1 MKLFITFLLLLTSL
15 TIESFSKDNVLF
27 LEDENKSYI
36 LGPFLEILKDPSR
49 AMTIEEVSSSENEH
63 KFKKSKSLFPNM
75 GINEEKVNYWVKFK
89 VRKKFTPKVDWLFY
103 SHYVNRL
110 EEIQVFKK
118 GKKGRWTTELIGSL
132 VPFKNKKIKNRY
144 FSFSLNQEEE
154 STYYMK
160 IYGTIVRMPFFLSTE
175 KEILKR
181 ESTENIWIGLYL
193 GVIVALIF
201 YNLFLGINTKLKSFY
216 YYIIFALVA
225 GFNWLSLNGF
235 LAQTFFKDNVWILT
249 HGFFLCWFVSLIAA
263 NLFTIS
269 YLDVKQ
275 NFPFIYKVLIFSFW
289 TNFLF
294 PIFWLLQDAD
304 ILILKLFALKRFFWA
319 FNLLA
324 SLYIFKKGYI
334 RGLFYFLSFLFVT
347 IGVVYFNLMALG
359 KIPFFE
365 WGDQV
370 LSLGI
375 ILNLI
380 FLSIGLSFHYSSL
393 KEETI
398 RMEEKIKKILL
409 QSLEKEKEY
418 SRGLK
423 ISSLQHEEDHNQLTK
438 LVKKIENSNLTL
450 ENKVK
455 ERTMA
460 LDISLGQLKKA
471 LSDKSTFF
479 AKMSHE
485 LRTPL
490 NAILGFSQL
499 LLKEREGDDKKGR
512 INDEKKK
519 EYLDCIFSSGKS
531 LLGLIDEVHDLSKL
545 DLEKLDIQKI
555 SFSLKNLLNNV
566 CTFYLNETQKK
577 GLLFYYQV
585 HQELPQLIIF
595 DELRVKQILY
605 NILGNSLKFT
615 EDGFLKLDISIKD
628 YEEPK
633 GFVDIIFTIK
643 DSGIGIKK
651 ENLNLIF
658 KNFEQIN
665 DPNSMKNRGSGLGLY
680 ITKRIIEEMGGTVDV
695 KSEYGEGTTFIV
707 TLKNIEIDQSFDAK
721 NNSLQELQYEFF
733 GGRLLLV
740 DDLENNLKLLEAY
753 LSPYNF
759 EIETAKDGLE
769 LISKAIRFKPD
780 LIITDVKMPTMDGE
794 EAKKKLEKISNLK
807 DIPIIALSAVLNPG
821 EISGKFNSFL
831 KKPVEKKA
839 LLAEISKYLK
849 SKTII
854 TEVSSVEV
862 QENNSGDLQGPKGS
876 INLFTIN
883 LTKEGDK
890 SLHLIEGMIA
900 EFEKVLQSMDII
912 SIENFFK
919 IIRKYK
925 EEDIFKDFDIWLNF
939 MDNLFQNFQ
948 TTKLQQELE
957 RTSEHL
963 KELLEKNMTIIK

>member
-1 MKLFITFLLLLTSL
+1 MKFFFTFLFLLTLL
-15 TIESFSKDNVLF
+15 TRESFSKENVLF

-36 LGPFLEILKDPSR
+36 LGPFLKILKDPSR
-49 AMTIEEVSSSENEH
+49 AMTIKDVSSPENKH
-63 KFKKSKSLFPNM
+63 KFKKSKALFPNM
-75 GINEEKVNYWVKFK
+75 GVNEEKVNYWVKFK
-89 VRKKFTPKVDWLFY
+89 VRKKLTSKVDWLFY

-110 EEIQVFKK
+110 KEIQVFKK
-118 GKKGRWTTELIGSL
+118 EKNGNWTSEFIGSL

-144 FSFSLNQEEE
+144 FSFYLNQGEE
-154 STYYMK
+154 STYYIK
-160 IYGTIVRMPFFLSTE
+160 IYGTIVRMPFFISTE

-193 GVIVALIF
+193 GIIVALIF

-216 YYIIFALVA
+216 YYIIFAFVS

-235 LAQTFFKDNVWILT
+235 LAQTFFKDNVWVLT
-249 HGFFLCWFVSLIAA
+249 DGFFLCWFVSLITA

-269 YLDVKQ
+269 YLDVKR

-294 PIFWLLQDAD
+294 PILWMLQDAD
-304 ILILKLFALKRFFWA
+304 LLILKLFAIKRFFWA

-334 RGLFYFLSFLFVT
+334 RGLFYFLSFLCVI
-347 IGVVYFNLMALG
+347 IGVIYFNLMALG
-359 KIPFFE
+359 QIPYFE

-375 ILNLI
+375 IFNLI

-409 QSLEKEKEY
+409 QSLEKEKQY

-423 ISSLQHEEDHNQLTK
+423 ISSLQHEEDHKQLTT

-499 LLKEREGDDKKGR
+499 LLKEREGDDKKGH
-512 INDEKKK
+512 INVEKKK

-545 DLEKLDIQKI
+545 DLEKLDIQKV

-577 GLLFYYQV
+577 GLLFFYQV
-585 HQELPQLIIF
+585 DQELPQLIIF

-615 EDGFLKLDISIKD
+615 EKGFLKLDVFIKD
-628 YEEPK
+628 SEEKK
-633 GFVDIIFTIK
+633 GFLDFVFTIK

-680 ITKRIIEEMGGTVDV
+680 ITKRIIEEMKGTVEV

-707 TLKNIEIDQSFDAK
+707 TLKNIEIDQSLNSSK
-721 NNSLQELQYEFF
+721 NSIQELQYEFF

-759 EIETAKDGLE
+759 DIETAKDGLE
-769 LISKAIRFKPD
+769 LISKAIKFKPD

-794 EAKKKLEKISNLK
+794 EAKKKLDVISNLK

-849 SKTII
+849 SKTI
-854 TEVSSVEV
+854 TMNVSSVEE
-862 QENNSGDLQGPKGS
+862 QKENSGNFEGPKHS
-876 INLFTIN
+876 VNPFTIN
-883 LTKEGDK
+883 FTREGDR
-890 SLHLIEGMIA
+890 SLKLIEGMIS
-900 EFEKVLQSMDII
+900 EIEIVLQSMDII
-912 SIENFFK
+912 SIENFFDT
-919 IIRKYK
+919 IRKHK
-925 EEDIFKDFDIWLNF
+925 EDDLLEGFDIWFDF
-939 MDNLFQNFQ
+939 MDNLFQSFQ

-957 RTSEHL
+957 KNLEYL
-963 KELLEKNMTIIK
+963 KELLEENRTIIK